1 MQTTSEFYKTL
12 LAGEHKK
19 EVKAVIAGVEYMNQ
33 HLVQCSTLGGL
44 YQSLSIGNAAAKRI
58 NLKIFPQG
66 TIPRQARIELYVRL
80 TDGVR
85 YSEWIPK
92 GVYFFAERETDRRTG
107 VMTILGYDAML
118 KADQVWLDSSYD
130 EENWPMPVWDAVNDI
145 AARMGVETDP
155 RTTLNTA
162 HPVHYPVDDVGDMTM
177 RNVLRRIAVANGGN
191 WRMTDNGKLLLVPL
205 KPKSYDIDIGNNVA
219 ELSPGL
225 ESLPITKVE
234 IINENGEIAGQ
245 AGSDTGRVLTAE
257 SQDGTDAMA
266 ADILA
271 AVTGYVYR
279 PYDAVDALI
288 DPAAE
293 LGDGVVIGGVY
304 SVLANEN
311 ITFDGLYSAGISAPG
326 TDEIED
332 EYPYLSEYQRIKR
345 SVAGSRSLITKT
357 MEEVR
362 LMVEGKVDDTEVSS
376 LVSAALG
383 KVELS
388 VTSKN
393 GSTSFVL
400 TDGEAELSSQ
410 TLNLSVDAVNISGT
424 LKASQVNL
432 TGAITF
438 GDLSASVQND
448 INDSY
453 TMAQY
458 AQIAAANAE
467 TLVEGWAY
475 NGGTYIDGRKIMT
488 GTVMASTLLGGSVGL
503 LAYNQTQV
511 GSMDITYTSTGIGV
525 GITSNYGG
533 LKIEASG
540 GNVYAE
546 SGHGS
551 FMTLGYDSNY
561 GGAICHLGGGALVLD
576 SPSYGPL
583 SARPTTGTW
592 GQVYFA
598 LE

>member
-1 MQTTSEFYKTL
+1 MQTTSEIYKTL

-19 EVKAVIAGVEYMNQ
+19 EVKAVIAGVEYTNQ
-33 HLVQCSTLGGL
+33 HLIQCSTLGGL

-80 TDGVR
+80 TDGVQ

-130 EENWPMPVWDAVNDI
+130 EESWPMPVWDAVNDI
-145 AARMGVETDP
+145 ADRMDVEIDP

-177 RNVLRRIAVANGGN
+177 RTVLRRIAVANGGN
-191 WRMTDNGKLLLVPL
+191 WRMTDEGKLLLVPL

-219 ELSPGL
+219 EFSPGL

-234 IINENGEIAGQ
+234 IIDENGEIAGQ

-257 SQDGTDAMA
+257 SPDGTNAMA
-266 ADILA
+266 ADILS

-438 GDLSASVQND
+438 GDLSTSVQND

-453 TMAQY
+453 TMAYY
-458 AQIAAANAE
+458 AQLAASNAGAV
-467 TLVEGWAY
+467 VEGWSY
-475 NGGTYIDGRKIMT
+475 PGSTYIDGRQIMT

-503 LAYNQTQV
+503 LADNQVQV

-533 LKIEASG
+533 LKINASG
-540 GNVYAE
+540 GNVFVE
-546 SGHGS
+546 SGYGP
-551 FMTLGYDSNY
+551 FLMLGYGEDS
-561 GGAICHLGGGALVLD
+561 GKLLCQLGIGALVIAGA
-576 SPSYGPL
+576 SYGSTLP
-583 SARPTTGTW
+583 SSGVQ
-592 GQVYFA
+592 GQVFFKKK
-598 LE
+598 